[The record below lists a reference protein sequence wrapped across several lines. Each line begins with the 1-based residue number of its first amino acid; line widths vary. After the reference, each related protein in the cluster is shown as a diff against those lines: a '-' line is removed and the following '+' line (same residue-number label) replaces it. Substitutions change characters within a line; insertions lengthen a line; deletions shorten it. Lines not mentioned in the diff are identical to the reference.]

1 MKEGKGDRRR
11 RYPQRLE
18 EEELKTTSIGATTNR
33 QQFYNDSTAVAAAA
47 ANLQQQQLDNESTAA
62 RQFNSKS
69 TKTLQRLDNS
79 TATSTTASFELDLPV
94 GTRRRWEKATGV
106 VS

>member
-1 MKEGKGDRRR
+1 M
-11 RYPQRLE
+11 
-18 EEELKTTSIGATTNR
+18 SIGATTNR
-33 QQFYNDSTAVAAAA
+33 QQFYNDSTAVAAA

-79 TATSTTASFELDLPV
+79 TATSTTASYELDLPA
-94 GTRRRWEKATGV
+94 GTRRRWKEATGV